1 MSNNNNNV
9 SVANKSSG
17 NEEKTSNNVQV
28 DNNNTSL
35 MQEPLSSSSSS
46 QVPKNNTNVENNVNT
61 KPSKQSNNKKQTS
74 NNIKSDDKVSNEK
87 YYNENV
93 DENGFIIT
101 DSTMEKSDYNSRS
114 NINKSDKKM
123 NNFKGNNNMSNNVS
137 SENFKNKLINNK
149 SYNNQGSNQNNHNTM
164 QHQQK
169 NYGRASNNSGGSNNN
184 YMGNNM
190 NMNKA
195 KLAGLIASDNKGD
208 DVINATGVNKM
219 RKGYNDNYN
228 NNDGE
233 NRELSNNN
241 YNKGNMNNRMDNR
254 MNHNNMRQNMNNNM
268 NNLYGNNERSRYKP
282 PMVRNQDNFN
292 NNNFNRSN
300 FNRRGGGGGGGIGED
315 GEPFSKP
322 FGRDNEGKF
331 GNNSNRPFKKDND
344 DEPVRTFA
352 IEEEEEEGR
361 KPAFGR
367 EDNNRRFTRDGAHRT
382 FGREGGGN
390 NFFYRNYKIPKTA
403 WATRDNRR
411 YYGEK
416 NEDIYANVSTE
427 KGVNFEL
434 YDSIPVELKGY
445 NCDNIVPVDSFQDS
459 TLNLNDILLA
469 NIKRVNYDKTTPIQ
483 KYSLSIIMNKNDL
496 IGVAQTGSGKTA
508 GYLLPIINHMLMTGP
523 PNHTFYE
530 ENNKSYNYYYNRVCL
545 PICLILAPT
554 RELAVQIFCDAKKF
568 CFETGIKPVVLY
580 GGSSIRIQLS
590 NLDKGADIIVATP
603 GRLNDILEK
612 GKIKLFLTSFLVL
625 DEADRMLDMGFS
637 PQIRSIVND
646 FDMPGNDR
654 DGFSNEN
661 KLEYK
666 KYINE
671 IVKRQT
677 IMFSATFKKEIQ
689 VLAREY
695 LCNYTFL
702 SVGKVGSTNEYIK
715 QNLVY
720 VEEDDKCNSL
730 VELLTENNNG
740 LTIIFVETKR
750 KTTYIE
756 RFLQNQRLNAVAIH
770 GDKTQDERE
779 RALKLFKKG
788 VKNILVATDVAAR
801 GLDISNIKHVINF
814 DLPNNIDDYI
824 HRIGRTGRAG
834 NIGIATSFVNGD
846 NKNIF
851 RDLLATLEECN
862 QEVPRW
868 FLNLVMKYT
877 ASARSNRNYKYNNK
891 PMRNMK
897 NNFSRNNNNNNN
909 NSGFGNN
916 NYHNNSGF
924 GNYQNNNMNNG
935 GGFMMNSMDHRNM
948 NNVSNNN
955 LNYNKQSGGFNNNY
969 TYDNYNNNH
978 MLEGRQYNNNS
989 SSNAFGNNS
998 TYQSNNN
1005 YANHTNTNNA
1015 FNANKFN
1022 KNHNNKK
1029 HDYQNSQNSQ
1039 KSLVQNGEE
1048 NAEAW

>member
-1 MSNNNNNV
+1 
-9 SVANKSSG
+9 
-17 NEEKTSNNVQV
+17 
-28 DNNNTSL
+28 
-35 MQEPLSSSSSS
+35 
-46 QVPKNNTNVENNVNT
+46 
-61 KPSKQSNNKKQTS
+61 
-74 NNIKSDDKVSNEK
+74 
-87 YYNENV
+87 
-93 DENGFIIT
+93 
-101 DSTMEKSDYNSRS
+101 
-114 NINKSDKKM
+114 
-123 NNFKGNNNMSNNVS
+123 
-137 SENFKNKLINNK
+137 
-149 SYNNQGSNQNNHNTM
+149 
-164 QHQQK
+164 
-169 NYGRASNNSGGSNNN
+169 
-184 YMGNNM
+184 
-190 NMNKA
+190 
-195 KLAGLIASDNKGD
+195 
-208 DVINATGVNKM
+208 
-219 RKGYNDNYN
+219 
-228 NNDGE
+228 
-233 NRELSNNN
+233 
-241 YNKGNMNNRMDNR
+241 
-254 MNHNNMRQNMNNNM
+254 MNNNM
-268 NNLYGNNERSRYKP
+268 NNAYGNNERSRYKP

-292 NNNFNRSN
+292 NNNFNRPN
-300 FNRRGGGGGGGIGED
+300 YNRRGED
-315 GEPFSKP
+315 GESFSRAL
-322 FGRDNEGKF
+322 GRDNEGKF
-331 GNNSNRPFKKDND
+331 GNNNNRGGFRKDNG

-352 IEEEEEEGR
+352 IEEEDEER

-367 EDNNRRFTRDGAHRT
+367 EDNNRRFTRDGPNRG
-382 FGREGGGN
+382 FGREGGAN
-390 NFFYRNYKIPKTA
+390 NLFYRNYKIPKTA

-411 YYGEK
+411 YYGER

-445 NCDNIVPVDSFQDS
+445 NCDNVVPVDSFQDS
-459 TLNLNDILLA
+459 SLNLNDILLA

-508 GYLLPIINHMLMTGP
+508 GYLLPIINHMLMTG
-523 PNHTFYE
+523 
-530 ENNKSYNYYYNRVCL
+530 
-545 PICLILAPT
+545 
-554 RELAVQIFCDAKKF
+554 
-568 CFETGIKPVVLY
+568 
-580 GGSSIRIQLS
+580 SSIRVQLS

-654 DGFSNEN
+654 D
-661 KLEYK
+661 
-666 KYINE
+666 
-671 IVKRQT
+671 VKRQT

-715 QNLVY
+715 QNLIY

-730 VELLTENNNG
+730 VELLTENNTG

-750 KTTYIE
+750 KTTFIE

-834 NIGIATSFVNGD
+834 NIGIATAFVNGD
-846 NKNIF
+846 NRNIF
-851 RDLLATLEECN
+851 KDLLATLEECN

-877 ASARSNRNYKYNNK
+877 ASARSNKNYKFNNK
-891 PMRNMK
+891 PMRYMK
-897 NNFSRNNNNNNN
+897 GNFSRNNNNNG
-909 NSGFGNN
+909 GFGNN
-916 NYHNNSGF
+916 NYYNNSGF
-924 GNYQNNNMNNG
+924 GNYSNNNMNNG
-935 GGFMMNSMDHRNM
+935 NNFMMNSMDQRNM
-948 NNVSNNN
+948 NNGSNNN

-969 TYDNYNNNH
+969 AHDNYNNNH
-978 MLEGRQYNNNS
+978 MLEGRQYNNNIN
-989 SSNAFGNNS
+989 SNAFGNNN
-998 TYQSNNN
+998 YSNHN
-1005 YANHTNTNNA
+1005 NTNNA

-1022 KNHNNKK
+1022 KNYNNKK
-1029 HDYQNSQNSQ
+1029 HDYQNTQ
-1039 KSLVQNGEE
+1039 KALTQNGEE